1 MLLAV
6 LLLCALS
13 AGADQQRFVPLPR
26 AAPAPEDNPTTED
39 RAELGRRLFFDTRLS
54 GDNRMSCASCHVPE
68 KGFADGLRRAKG
80 AGGRDLSRNTPTVLN
95 VGFFSSFFWDGRATS
110 LEEQALGPIESPEEM
125 AQDIDSLVDELGA
138 VPSYAEQ
145 FQHAFGRPVS
155 KQDIARALAAYQ
167 RTLVTPNS
175 PFDRYLAGDSDA
187 LSLAAKEGLELFRGA
202 AGCIRCHNGPLL
214 SDGNYYRLG
223 VSRTD
228 PGRSAATGD
237 ERDRYKFRT
246 PALRNIAETGPYMHD
261 GSLETLFDVV
271 EFYYRRVPQGG
282 SGDLL
287 PDVEPLLGQSYS
299 EIDAIVEFLK
309 SLSGEFPERAP

>member
-1 MLLAV
+1 M
-6 LLLCALS
+6 
-13 AGADQQRFVPLPR
+13 
-26 AAPAPEDNPTTED
+26 
-39 RAELGRRLFFDTRLS
+39 
-54 GDNRMSCASCHVPE
+54 
-68 KGFADGLRRAKG
+68 
-80 AGGRDLSRNTPTVLN
+80 
-95 VGFFSSFFWDGRATS
+95 
-110 LEEQALGPIESPEEM
+110 
-125 AQDIDSLVDELGA
+125 
-138 VPSYAEQ
+138 
-145 FQHAFGRPVS
+145 
-155 KQDIARALAAYQ
+155 
-167 RTLVTPNS
+167 TPNS

-187 LSLAAKEGLELFRGA
+187 LSLVAKEELELFRGA

-261 GSLETLFDVV
+261 DSLETLFDVV
-271 EFYYRRVPQGG
+271 EFYYRRVPQGR
-282 SGDLL
+282 SGGLL

-299 EIDAIVEFLK
+299 EIDAIVGFLK